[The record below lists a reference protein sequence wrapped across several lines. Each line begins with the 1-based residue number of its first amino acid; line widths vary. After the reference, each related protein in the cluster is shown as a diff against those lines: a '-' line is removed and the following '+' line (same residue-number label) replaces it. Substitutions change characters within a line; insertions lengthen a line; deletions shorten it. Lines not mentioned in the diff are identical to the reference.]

1 MFVNAGEWTQLP
13 PILVVQTGEDLDVS
27 LEVTNELM
35 HQHQSAGGRLE
46 YAFFPGEPHV
56 YVHHPS
62 PYTDRC
68 NALVVDSIRRR
79 SDKRTN

>member
-1 MFVNAGEWTQLP
+1 MHTASVQMFVNAGEWTQLP

-46 YAFFPGEPHV
+46 
-56 YVHHPS
+56 
-62 PYTDRC
+62 
-68 NALVVDSIRRR
+68 
-79 SDKRTN
+79 